1 MHFLFFSLR
10 IKNDIHNK
18 HKIQD
23 KINNVR
29 TQALL
34 EYNAT
39 AATLISNFLEI
50 WLKNAKSALKPLNKM
65 SRYKFIY
72 LKIVPCMNIILVN
85 WNTPRCYSY
94 IKKDSLNEF
103 THNIEQRNRQK
114 SDQNDVLTSRGW
126 KSLRREGTS
135 LVCAYVQ
142 REGIY
147 VLKGIISMYII

>member
-1 MHFLFFSLR
+1 MHFLFFSSR
-10 IKNDIHNK
+10 KKNDIHNK

-39 AATLISNFLEI
+39 EATLISNFLEI

-72 LKIVPCMNIILVN
+72 
-85 WNTPRCYSY
+85 
-94 IKKDSLNEF
+94 
-103 THNIEQRNRQK
+103 
-114 SDQNDVLTSRGW
+114 
-126 KSLRREGTS
+126 
-135 LVCAYVQ
+135 VQ

-147 VLKGIISMYII
+147 VLQGIISMYII

>member
-50 WLKNAKSALKPLNKM
+50 WLKMQK
-65 SRYKFIY
+65 
-72 LKIVPCMNIILVN
+72 VP
-85 WNTPRCYSY
+85 WNHSTKCPDINLY
-94 IKKDSLNEF
+94 I
-103 THNIEQRNRQK
+103 
-114 SDQNDVLTSRGW
+114 W
-126 KSLRREGTS
+126 K
-135 LVCAYVQ
+135 
-142 REGIY
+142 
-147 VLKGIISMYII
+147 